1 MKRNRS
7 YPSLFPFLLIGISAV
22 NFVLEATNLKTISRK
37 YLSMNRLY
45 LLAHGLVLIVGIWL
59 AAVTFVMRD
68 ILHCILFMGI
78 LLVVYALTAIYLYR
92 STHRKTESQ
101 THKQEP
107 KIHLAGL
114 GAIQPGEHGITLTI
128 PKQS

>member
-7 YPSLFPFLLIGISAV
+7 YPSLFPFLLMGISAV

-59 AAVTFVMRD
+59 AVVAYIMRD
-68 ILHCILFMGI
+68 VLYCILFVGI
-78 LLVVYALTAIYLYR
+78 LSVVYALTAIHLYR
-92 STHRKTESQ
+92 STHRQKEPQ
-101 THKQEP
+101 AHKQEP
-107 KIHLAGL
+107 KIKLTGLAT
-114 GAIQPGEHGITLTI
+114 IQLGEHGITLTI
-128 PKQS
+128 PRRS